1 MILGHVVSL
10 VIYCLIKGKS
20 LCFDCTT
27 ATATYYSLQQP
38 YNNRSF
44 ATASSSSSQSSNK
57 TYNCSDAGINSEA
70 RGELYNG
77 KSCVVKVSLNNYLS
91 RGSILYILT
100 IIVDL
105 QTPANKL
112 CAIKLLFN
120 VERWDYIEII
130 HFVGIP
136 IIYLHLQYIIF
147 FPYCIINLLSITY
160 TNYKH
165 VYFIGHQQ

>member
-1 MILGHVVSL
+1 MFWLYNGNSHILF
-10 VIYCLIKGKS
+10 I
-20 LCFDCTT
+20 
-27 ATATYYSLQQP
+27 ATALTIVHII
-38 YNNRSF
+38 

-57 TYNCSDAGINSEA
+57 PYNCSDAGINSEA